1 MVENGTATTEPHR
14 PNFPTNPEDFDA
26 DDRISFSKLD
36 NKFILE
42 TEDGQ
47 EFEFDDALKRWIP
60 ALDNAL
66 LEQQRQAYA
75 VQGVDESEPAQPPK
89 KKRKQEYVNGEDET
103 GGRANTTKKAKPT
116 AEPRERKNT
125 AVYVTNLPLDVSVQ
139 EVSDV
144 FSRCGVI
151 AEEIDRGKPRIKL
164 YTDDNGN
171 FKGDALILY
180 FRAESVD
187 LAIQM
192 LDDSDFRLGQAAPG
206 GKMRVAAA
214 DFSYKTQKDAPAKS
228 NNKDKKKII
237 KKTQKLNKY
246 SRRSHSTHRVRK
258 ADACGSKLADW
269 DDDDP
274 QAIQDTS
281 SRWDKVVILKH
292 LFTLQELEVRLTSP
306 TMSYNHTTTASTDP
320 SLLHSILSH
329 LCPDPPILPYMH
341 EHSLTHQKQEDPA
354 AILDIKEDI
363 REECAKIAPVTNVV
377 LFDKEPDGV
386 ASVRFSNAEGA
397 KACVRVM
404 DGRFFSGTKV
414 EAYVADGSEKF
425 KKSSSSDRKAVT
437 LG

>member
-1 MVENGTATTEPHR
+1 MASSDTV
-14 PNFPTNPEDFDA
+14 PNNLSETSRFSFPTNPEDFDA
-26 DDRISFSKLD
+26 DDRISFSRLAD
-36 NKFILE
+36 KFVLE
-42 TEDGQ
+42 TEDGE
-47 EFEFDDALKRWIP
+47 EFEFDDALKRWVP

-75 VQGVDESEPAQPPK
+75 VQGVDESEPAQPQK

-103 GGRANTTKKAKPT
+103 GGRANNSKKAKPT
-116 AEPRERKNT
+116 PEPRERKNT
-125 AVYVTNLPLDVSVQ
+125 AVYVTNLPVDVSVQ

-164 YTDDNGN
+164 YTDDNSN

-192 LDDSDFRLGQAAPG
+192 LDDTDFRLGQAAPG
-206 GKMRVAAA
+206 GKMRVTAA
-214 DFSYKTQKDAPAKS
+214 DFSYKTQKDAPAK
-228 NNKDKKKII
+228 NNIKDKKKII
-237 KKTQKLNKY
+237 KKTQKLNN
-246 SRRSHSTHRVRK
+246 
-258 ADACGSKLADW
+258 KLADW

-292 LFTLQELEVRLTSP
+292 LFTLRELE
-306 TMSYNHTTTASTDP
+306 
-320 SLLHSILSH
+320 
-329 LCPDPPILPYMH
+329 
-341 EHSLTHQKQEDPA
+341 EDPA
-354 AILDIKEDI
+354 AMLDIKEDI

-386 ASVRFSNAEGA
+386 ASVRFSNAIGA
-397 KACVRVM
+397 RACVDLM
-404 DGRFFSGTKV
+404 DGRFFSGTRV
-414 EAYVADGSEKF
+414 EAYIADGNEKF
-425 KKSSSSDRKAVT
+425 KKSSERKVQFGDEDEGKEEEEEGKR
-437 LG
+437 LDQFGSWLEGGGE

>member
-1 MVENGTATTEPHR
+1 MANNDAGLMDSAEPPR
-14 PNFPTNPEDFDA
+14 SNFPTNAEDFDA

-42 TEDGQ
+42 ANDGQ
-47 EFEFDDALKRWIP
+47 EFEFDNALKRWVP

-75 VQGVDESEPAQPPK
+75 VQGVDENEPAQPHK
-89 KKRKQEYVNGEDET
+89 KKRKQEYVNGEDVRIPLPLSLRLLRSSHASKQMLSASRQEI
-103 GGRANTTKKAKPT
+103 GGRANTSKKAKPT
-116 AEPRERKNT
+116 PETRERKNT
-125 AVYVTNLPLDVSVQ
+125 AVYVTNLPTDVSVQ

-164 YTDDNGN
+164 YTDDDGN

-187 LAIQM
+187 LAVQM
-192 LDDSDFRLGQAAPG
+192 LDDTDFQLGRAAPG
-206 GKMRVAAA
+206 GKMKVAAA

-237 KKTQKLNKY
+237 KKTQKLNN
-246 SRRSHSTHRVRK
+246 
-258 ADACGSKLADW
+258 KLADW

-274 QAIQDTS
+274 QAIRDTS

-292 LFTLQELEVRLTSP
+292 LFTLKELE
-306 TMSYNHTTTASTDP
+306 
-320 SLLHSILSH
+320 
-329 LCPDPPILPYMH
+329 
-341 EHSLTHQKQEDPA
+341 EDPA

-363 REECAKIAPVTNVV
+363 REECAKIADVTNVV
-377 LFDKEPDGV
+377 LFDKEADGV

-397 KACVRVM
+397 KACVRLM
-404 DGRFFSGTKV
+404 DGRYFSGTRV
-414 EAYVADGSEKF
+414 EAYIADGSEKF
-425 KKSSSSDRKAVT
+425 KKSSERKLP
-437 LG
+437 LGDEDGEEEGEESKRLDEFGSWLENDGGNE